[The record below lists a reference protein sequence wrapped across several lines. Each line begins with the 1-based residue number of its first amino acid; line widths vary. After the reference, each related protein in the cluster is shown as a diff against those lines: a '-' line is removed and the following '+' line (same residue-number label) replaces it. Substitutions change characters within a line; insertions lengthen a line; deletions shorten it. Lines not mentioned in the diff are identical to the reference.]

1 MTQVAELLEGLRG
14 DQIPILPSYV
24 EMHHVDLK
32 NTIPDPTAFL
42 DIVNGDISAVLQVPR
57 VAAGQERGSTFAAT
71 YSASM
76 WSIQAIHRL
85 QAVAVESCCRLFLK
99 HLELL
104 GITAEKK
111 DLPKMTFKP
120 LQEEPPSEI
129 MTRSTM
135 GYTAGVLKLNEA
147 RDLLELD
154 KVKKGDDFKPEPVAP
169 APTNKDKPPA
179 KEKTK

>member
-1 MTQVAELLEGLRG
+1 
-14 DQIPILPSYV
+14 
-24 EMHHVDLK
+24 
-32 NTIPDPTAFL
+32 
-42 DIVNGDISAVLQVPR
+42 
-57 VAAGQERGSTFAAT
+57 
-71 YSASM
+71 
-76 WSIQAIHRL
+76 
-85 QAVAVESCCRLFLK
+85 
-99 HLELL
+99 
-104 GITAEKK
+104 
-111 DLPKMTFKP
+111 
-120 LQEEPPSEI
+120 